1 MKEKVKVSMIR
12 TRRGDVQTAIWGE
25 GPPVLSLHGAMGGY
39 DQGVLLAE
47 TVLRPRFRCVAI
59 SRPGYLATPLSVGRT
74 AQEQADVC
82 ADVLDELRIERTVA
96 MAISG
101 GGPTALQFALRHAT
115 RCRTLVMIS
124 ACSSRLDVPVP
135 FRWNAM
141 KLMARIPGMPAKMR
155 AGVERNPS
163 KAMARAVPNTA
174 LRMRM
179 MRDGEAAELMSRLQT
194 SVFVEM
200 RRRFA
205 GSDNDIRVSRADMSW
220 PLEKIDAPLLV
231 VHGTEDSI
239 VPYQQAESLAHRVPG
254 AQLLSIKGGEH
265 VSIFTHRAEVI
276 ARIDEFLGSIQ
287 GYAPVTR
294 MTHDLISR

>member
-1 MKEKVKVSMIR
+1 
-12 TRRGDVQTAIWGE
+12 
-25 GPPVLSLHGAMGGY
+25 VLSLHGAMGGY

-47 TVLRPRFRCVAI
+47 TVLRPRFKCVAI
-59 SRPGYLATPLSVGRT
+59 SRPGYLATPLNVGPT
-74 AQEQADVC
+74 AQEQADLC
-82 ADVLDELRIERTVA
+82 ADVLDDLNIEKVA
-96 MAISG
+96 VTAISG

-115 RCRTLVMIS
+115 RCSALVMIS

-135 FRWNAM
+135 FRWNVM
-141 KLMARIPGMPAKMR
+141 KLMARIPGMPARMR

-163 KAMARAVPNTA
+163 KAMERAVPDTA

-179 MRDGEAAELMSRLQT
+179 MRDREAAELMSRLQK

-205 GSDNDIRVSRADMSW
+205 GSDNDIRISRTDMSW

-239 VPYQQAESLAHRVPG
+239 VPYQQAESLARRVPG
-254 AQLLSIKGGEH
+254 AQLLSIRGGEH
-265 VSIFTHRAEVI
+265 VSIFTHRAEVM
-276 ARIDEFLGSIQ
+276 ARIDEFLGSIE
-287 GYAPVTR
+287 GYAWATR
-294 MTHDLISR
+294 PTHEMTSR